1 MNENGS
7 NLHREGIRYLFRE
20 QGHIVFYDR
29 PSRHEGG
36 DRHCALLYPA
46 PFLHFLPHMFLNAER
61 DRVRSDSLFYSG
73 H

>member
-1 MNENGS
+1 MASLPLPTISEMNENGS

-20 QGHIVFYDR
+20 QGHIVFYER

-46 PFLHFLPHMFLNAER
+46 PFLSPPSTH
-61 DRVRSDSLFYSG
+61 VSQC
-73 H
+73 